1 MSEALGI
8 FKCVVIT
15 PKAKVLDCKTCSVV
29 LPAHDGQVGILRNH
43 MPMLVEL
50 GLGLMEVREAPHE
63 DCATGKKTL
72 LLVDGGFAR
81 VNNNVVTILAYDVAM
96 RADIKA
102 EQIEKLKIKSQGGQA
117 TGELTRKE
125 QLTLQLAE
133 HVE

>member
-50 GLGLMEVREAPHE
+50 GLGMMEVREAAHE
-63 DCATGKKTL
+63 DCATSKKTL

-81 VNNNVVTILAYDVAM
+81 VNNNLVTILAYDVVTK
-96 RADIKA
+96 ADIKV
-102 EQIEKLKIKSQGGQA
+102 EQVDKLKTKSQGGQMA
-117 TGELTRKE
+117 GELTRKE
-125 QLTLQLAE
+125 LLTLQLAE
-133 HVE
+133 HIE